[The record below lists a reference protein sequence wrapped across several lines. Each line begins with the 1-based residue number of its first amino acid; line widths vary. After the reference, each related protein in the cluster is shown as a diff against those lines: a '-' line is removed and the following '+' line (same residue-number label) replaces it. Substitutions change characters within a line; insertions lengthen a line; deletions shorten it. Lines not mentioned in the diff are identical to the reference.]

1 MRVRGVVGPCD
12 DVRKLEVCLEL
23 VLGSCSEIGVFLKR
37 IVIAID
43 GPSGSGKSTVARELA
58 ARLGYSFV
66 ESGAMYRAVALLA
79 LEKHVSLND
88 GEALGKLAARAGI
101 RFVPHASG
109 NRLFLGDRDVT
120 EAVRSTEVTEASSR
134 VSVHAAVRQELVAR
148 QRALGRDGGVVM
160 EGRDIGTKVFP
171 DADLKIFL
179 DASPEI
185 RSERRF
191 RDIAGSGEI
200 TQVRVQ
206 QEMAERDRRDRERDL
221 SPLVPAADSIYIDT
235 SHLAINEVVERI
247 LALVK
252 DKSEPRA

>member
-1 MRVRGVVGPCD
+1 
-12 DVRKLEVCLEL
+12 
-23 VLGSCSEIGVFLKR
+23 LKR
-37 IVIAID
+37 LVIAID
-43 GPSGSGKSTVARELA
+43 GPSGSGKSTVAREVA

-79 LEKHVSLND
+79 LERRIDLSD
-88 GEALGKLAARAGI
+88 GAALGKLAAGADI
-101 RFVPHASG
+101 RFVPQASG
-109 NRLFLGDRDVT
+109 NRLLIGGRDVT
-120 EAVRSTEVTEASSR
+120 ETVRSTDVTEASSR

-148 QRALGRDGGVVM
+148 QRMLGREGGVVM

-179 DASPEI
+179 DARPEI

-191 RDIAGSGEI
+191 RDIADSGEI

-206 QEMAERDRRDRERDL
+206 QEMAERDRRDREREL

-235 SHLAINEVVERI
+235 SHVSAEEVVERI
-247 LALVK
+247 VALVK
-252 DKSEPRA
+252 QKLG

>member
-1 MRVRGVVGPCD
+1 M
-12 DVRKLEVCLEL
+12 
-23 VLGSCSEIGVFLKR
+23 
-37 IVIAID
+37 
-43 GPSGSGKSTVARELA
+43 
-58 ARLGYSFV
+58 
-66 ESGAMYRAVALLA
+66 ALLA
-79 LEKHVSLND
+79 LEKDTDLND
-88 GEALGKLAARAGI
+88 GAALGKLAADAGI

-109 NRLFLGDRDVT
+109 NRLLLRNRDVT
-120 EAVRSTEVTEASSR
+120 EAVRSPEVTEASSR

-191 RDIAGSGEI
+191 RDIADSGEI
-200 TQVRVQ
+200 TQVVVL
-206 QEMAERDRRDRERDL
+206 QEMAERDRRDRERRL
-221 SPLVPAADSIYIDT
+221 SPLVPAKNSIYIDT
-235 SHLAINEVVERI
+235 SRIGADDVVERI

-252 DKSEPRA
+252 DKMQ

>member
-1 MRVRGVVGPCD
+1 LA
-12 DVRKLEVCLEL
+12 KQL
-23 VLGSCSEIGVFLKR
+23 
-37 IVIAID
+37 VIAID
-43 GPSGSGKSTVARELA
+43 GPSGSGKSTVARDVA

-79 LEKHVSLND
+79 LERHADLSD
-88 GEALGKLAARAGI
+88 GQALGRLAAEAGI

-109 NRLFLGDRDVT
+109 NRLFLGNRDVT
-120 EAVRSTEVTEASSR
+120 EAVRSAEVTEASSR

-148 QRALGRDGGVVM
+148 QRALGREGGVVM

-171 DADLKIFL
+171 NAGLKIFL

-191 RDIAGSGEI
+191 RDIADSGEI
-200 TQVRVQ
+200 TQVRVL
-206 QEMAERDRRDRERDL
+206 QEMAERDRRDREREL

-235 SHLAINEVVERI
+235 SHLSAEEVVERI

-252 DKSEPRA
+252 DRSEPRA